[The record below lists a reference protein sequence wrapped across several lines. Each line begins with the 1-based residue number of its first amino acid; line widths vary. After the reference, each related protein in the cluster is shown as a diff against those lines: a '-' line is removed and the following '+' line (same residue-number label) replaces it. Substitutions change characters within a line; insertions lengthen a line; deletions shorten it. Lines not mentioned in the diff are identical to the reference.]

1 MTSEGIAEGYL
12 SECEDR
18 VRTLEWQLS
27 EATKAVE
34 REQEVNRASASI
46 FGDKLGA
53 LQAENAMLRQDV
65 IDLAKGYE
73 DRILELR
80 ALLERIREW
89 DHMDTAA
96 DGRYWRGEIDA
107 ALVSHK
113 GP

>member
-34 REQEVNRASASI
+34 QLRLERDGVLGGQVEQ
-46 FGDKLGA
+46 
-53 LQAENAMLRQDV
+53 LQASVAYVN
-65 IDLAKGYE
+65 
-73 DRILELR
+73 ELR
-80 ALLERIREW
+80 ASNERLRSVERAARSAVETERTLGYVKLTLL
-89 DHMDTAA
+89 A
-96 DGRYWRGEIDA
+96 D
-107 ALVSHK
+107 ALEELDRHK